1 MPYTPEEIKKRPS
14 YQNILD
20 ADKNELKKFFE
31 DEEIK
36 AQQSG
41 STLEAVQTLR
51 DVDGF
56 ILSYEDPD
64 NKGKT
69 IPSVIQKVRL
79 PMEYP
84 LADND
89 QVYSKL
95 RNDRKFSSFRP
106 KLKWPI
112 EPPPPDT
119 DPVTPEEQDQKIKD
133 ELDKT
138 EKEETK
144 RKDIE
149 KLAEQTNTTSRK
161 VEDDTTNVREPGR
174 QDEEDRYD
182 SQSDRDYMR

>member
-84 LADND
+84 LSDNT
-89 QVYSKL
+89 QVYAKL
-95 RNDRKFSSFRP
+95 KEDRKFSSFRP
-106 KLKWPI
+106 NLSWPI
-112 EPPPPDT
+112 EPPPPEDP
-119 DPVTPEEQDQKIKD
+119 PVTQPEQEEKIQN
-133 ELDKT
+133 EL
-138 EKEETK
+138 
-144 RKDIE
+144 E
-149 KLAEQTNTTSRK
+149 KLLSSQGKEKAKEALSAATNTTT
-161 VEDDTTNVREPGR
+161 DDVDDSTTNVKPPGQQDNDDDDNEPV
-174 QDEEDRYD
+174 YD
-182 SQSDRDYMR
+182 GS

>member
-84 LADND
+84 LSDNT
-89 QVYSKL
+89 QVYAKL
-95 RNDRKFSSFRP
+95 KEDRKFSSFRP
-106 KLKWPI
+106 NLSWPI
-112 EPPPPDT
+112 EPPPPEDQSPPPPQSNN
-119 DPVTPEEQDQKIKD
+119 DESEPEANEND
-133 ELDKT
+133 EDGDLTIYSRIEGK
-138 EKEETK
+138 KKNK
-144 RKDIE
+144 RK
-149 KLAEQTNTTSRK
+149 K
-161 VEDDTTNVREPGR
+161 PP
-174 QDEEDRYD
+174 
-182 SQSDRDYMR
+182 MMW